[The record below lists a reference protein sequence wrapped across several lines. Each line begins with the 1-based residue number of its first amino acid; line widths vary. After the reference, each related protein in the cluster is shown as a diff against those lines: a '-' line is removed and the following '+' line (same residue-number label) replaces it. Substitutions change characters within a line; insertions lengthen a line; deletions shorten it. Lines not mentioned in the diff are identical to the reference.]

1 MGLPHKAQLGRVSLK
16 TTAGSLRAYGARTA
30 ARRAACAKGSSA
42 ALREHQAALW
52 CAVLMLPTWLL
63 RKTNAESGS
72 LLHPTKSAA
81 TAPRAPTPVSLTAAA
96 LRDDVAALAATL
108 GPDPSLRCD
117 LVSTGSTYTRLWTEE
132 DWRQHASICR
142 YSRHLRF
149 WHKSTIA
156 RAIAPLVAAATL
168 WAAAVAV
175 FGERY
180 PNYRLSLPFQPM
192 LLFGQAITLLLT
204 MRTNASLARLA
215 EARALAGRVG
225 TTCREIA
232 GLLVAYVDDEDRST
246 APLVQLAARHLCAV
260 PWGIK
265 RVVRGGADAARFAE
279 LLGALLPAAEV
290 GPLLAA
296 PLPPLASVGRLRAIV
311 QHVHGAGRLDR
322 AAHRTIE
329 GRLGALNDV
338 VGACE
343 RLAQSPVPPAYTRH
357 TSRMLLIFLVLVPV
371 GLMDL
376 RLKVQY
382 VASSTLFITRGP
394 AWINAARVAA
404 TPWSRRVSRVSRRR
418 RGVVATTPRGCR
430 VAPWGCRGAVAP
442 PTRIVRRY
450 LVVGIEEVG
459 IELEAP
465 FTWCPL
471 QELAARAMADVVDE
485 VCPLHPA
492 PPLSTF
498 LVDAAGASSGFHVV

>member
-1 MGLPHKAQLGRVSLK
+1 
-16 TTAGSLRAYGARTA
+16 
-30 ARRAACAKGSSA
+30 
-42 ALREHQAALW
+42 
-52 CAVLMLPTWLL
+52 MLPTWLL

-204 MRTNASLARLA
+204 MRTVVACVEIKFYGAFVLIRRVVLHAIDATLARWRGDAGSSPDTLVDFHTERVA
-215 EARALAGRVG
+215 GAPGRGPRPRWSRGHHVPRDRGFARRVRRRGPVHGAFGATGR
-225 TTCREIA
+225 
-232 GLLVAYVDDEDRST
+232 
-246 APLVQLAARHLCAV
+246 
-260 PWGIK
+260 
-265 RVVRGGADAARFAE
+265 
-279 LLGALLPAAEV
+279 
-290 GPLLAA
+290 AA
-296 PLPPLASVGRLRAIV
+296 PLRRALGH
-311 QHVHGAGRLDR
+311 QAGR
-322 AAHRTIE
+322 
-329 GRLGALNDV
+329 
-338 VGACE
+338 
-343 RLAQSPVPPAYTRH
+343 
-357 TSRMLLIFLVLVPV
+357 
-371 GLMDL
+371 
-376 RLKVQY
+376 
-382 VASSTLFITRGP
+382 
-394 AWINAARVAA
+394 
-404 TPWSRRVSRVSRRR
+404 SRRR
-418 RGVVATTPRGCR
+418 RRGPLRGAPGGSPARGRGGAAAGGAAAAACICWSTACDCPARPRRRPPRPRRAPDDRGPPRCSQRRRRRVRTISAIAGAAGLHAPHVENAPDILGSCARRSNGPKAQGAICGLVDIVHHARTRVDQCGACR
-430 VAPWGCRGAVAP
+430 GDAVESLRRRRGAVASP
-442 PTRIVRRY
+442 RGAVAAPTRIVRRY

-498 LVDAAGASSGFHVV
+498 LVDAAGASSGFHVI

>member
-1 MGLPHKAQLGRVSLK
+1 
-16 TTAGSLRAYGARTA
+16 
-30 ARRAACAKGSSA
+30 
-42 ALREHQAALW
+42 
-52 CAVLMLPTWLL
+52 MLPTWLL

-215 EARALAGRVG
+215 EARALAANYMSRIVDPVINPAICYVRMQKPKPDRCCECILDYLKSLQDGDPLAPDRSSLKKPNVAIPDDQSQI
-225 TTCREIA
+225 IA
-232 GLLVAYVDDEDRST
+232 KCLAEVIGQQPSKDEVLGLLVKAFEKAVD
-246 APLVQLAARHLCAV
+246 
-260 PWGIK
+260 
-265 RVVRGGADAARFAE
+265 
-279 LLGALLPAAEV
+279 
-290 GPLLAA
+290 
-296 PLPPLASVGRLRAIV
+296 
-311 QHVHGAGRLDR
+311 
-322 AAHRTIE
+322 
-329 GRLGALNDV
+329 N
-338 VGACE
+338 
-343 RLAQSPVPPAYTRH
+343 
-357 TSRMLLIFLVLVPV
+357 
-371 GLMDL
+371 
-376 RLKVQY
+376 
-382 VASSTLFITRGP
+382 
-394 AWINAARVAA
+394 
-404 TPWSRRVSRVSRRR
+404 
-418 RGVVATTPRGCR
+418 
-430 VAPWGCRGAVAP
+430 
-442 PTRIVRRY
+442 
-450 LVVGIEEVG
+450 
-459 IELEAP
+459 
-465 FTWCPL
+465 
-471 QELAARAMADVVDE
+471 
-485 VCPLHPA
+485 
-492 PPLSTF
+492 
-498 LVDAAGASSGFHVV
+498 

>member
-1 MGLPHKAQLGRVSLK
+1 MSYTIALKAKKGQVACWLVSYIPLANPGRLPQAHCLLVACIR
-16 TTAGSLRAYGARTA
+16 RAHCGE
-30 ARRAACAKGSSA
+30 ARRVCEGVKLRSAK
-42 ALREHQAALW
+42 RKHQAALW

-311 QHVHGAGRLDR
+311 QHVHGSGRLDR
-322 AAHRTIE
+322 AAHRAIE

-382 VASSTLFITRGP
+382 VASSTLFIT
-394 AWINAARVAA
+394 
-404 TPWSRRVSRVSRRR
+404 
-418 RGVVATTPRGCR
+418 
-430 VAPWGCRGAVAP
+430 
-442 PTRIVRRY
+442 Y

>member
-1 MGLPHKAQLGRVSLK
+1 
-16 TTAGSLRAYGARTA
+16 
-30 ARRAACAKGSSA
+30 
-42 ALREHQAALW
+42 
-52 CAVLMLPTWLL
+52 MLPTWLL

-232 GLLVAYVDDEDRST
+232 GLLVAYVDEDRST

-404 TPWSRRVSRVSRRR
+404 TPWSRCDDAVELSRRR
-418 RGVVATTPRGCR
+418 RGAVASP
-430 VAPWGCRGAVAP
+430 RGAVAAP

>member
-1 MGLPHKAQLGRVSLK
+1 MSYTIALKAKKGQVACWLVSYIPLANPGRLPQAHCLLVACIR
-16 TTAGSLRAYGARTA
+16 RAHCGE
-30 ARRAACAKGSSA
+30 ARRVCEGVKLRSAK
-42 ALREHQAALW
+42 RKHQAALW

-232 GLLVAYVDDEDRST
+232 GLLVAYVDEDRST

-404 TPWSRRVSRVSRRR
+404 TPWSRRDDAVELSS
-418 RGVVATTPRGCR
+418 P
-430 VAPWGCRGAVAP
+430 RGAVAAP
-442 PTRIVRRY
+442 WRRRR
-450 LVVGIEEVG
+450 E
-459 IELEAP
+459 
-465 FTWCPL
+465 
-471 QELAARAMADVVDE
+471 
-485 VCPLHPA
+485 
-492 PPLSTF
+492 SS
-498 LVDAAGASSGFHVV
+498 AGTSSSASRR

>member
-1 MGLPHKAQLGRVSLK
+1 
-16 TTAGSLRAYGARTA
+16 
-30 ARRAACAKGSSA
+30 
-42 ALREHQAALW
+42 
-52 CAVLMLPTWLL
+52 MLDGVAMPVHHLTHWLI
-63 RKTNAESGS
+63 
-72 LLHPTKSAA
+72 
-81 TAPRAPTPVSLTAAA
+81 
-96 LRDDVAALAATL
+96 
-108 GPDPSLRCD
+108 
-117 LVSTGSTYTRLWTEE
+117 ST
-132 DWRQHASICR
+132 Q
-142 YSRHLRF
+142 
-149 WHKSTIA
+149 
-156 RAIAPLVAAATL
+156 
-168 WAAAVAV
+168 
-175 FGERY
+175 
-180 PNYRLSLPFQPM
+180 
-192 LLFGQAITLLLT
+192 
-204 MRTNASLARLA
+204 NASLARLA

-232 GLLVAYVDDEDRST
+232 GLLVAYVDEDRST

-382 VASSTLFITRGP
+382 VASSTLFIT
-394 AWINAARVAA
+394 
-404 TPWSRRVSRVSRRR
+404 
-418 RGVVATTPRGCR
+418 
-430 VAPWGCRGAVAP
+430 
-442 PTRIVRRY
+442 Y

>member
-1 MGLPHKAQLGRVSLK
+1 
-16 TTAGSLRAYGARTA
+16 
-30 ARRAACAKGSSA
+30 
-42 ALREHQAALW
+42 
-52 CAVLMLPTWLL
+52 MLPTWLL

-142 YSRHLRF
+142 YARHLRF

-232 GLLVAYVDDEDRST
+232 GLLVAYVDEDQST

-311 QHVHGAGRLDR
+311 QHVHGAGHLEPRRAPDDR
-322 AAHRTIE
+322 GPPRCSQRRRRRVRTISAIAGAAGLHAPHVE
-329 GRLGALNDV
+329 NAPDILGSCARRSNGPKAQGAIRGLVDV
-338 VGACE
+338 VHNARTRVDQCGACRDDAVE
-343 RLAQSPVPPAYTRH
+343 SL
-357 TSRMLLIFLVLVPV
+357 
-371 GLMDL
+371 
-376 RLKVQY
+376 
-382 VASSTLFITRGP
+382 
-394 AWINAARVAA
+394 
-404 TPWSRRVSRVSRRR
+404 RRR
-418 RGVVATTPRGCR
+418 RGVVATTA
-430 VAPWGCRGAVAP
+430 VASPRGAVAAP

>member
-1 MGLPHKAQLGRVSLK
+1 MI
-16 TTAGSLRAYGARTA
+16 
-30 ARRAACAKGSSA
+30 
-42 ALREHQAALW
+42 
-52 CAVLMLPTWLL
+52 
-63 RKTNAESGS
+63 
-72 LLHPTKSAA
+72 
-81 TAPRAPTPVSLTAAA
+81 
-96 LRDDVAALAATL
+96 
-108 GPDPSLRCD
+108 
-117 LVSTGSTYTRLWTEE
+117 ST
-132 DWRQHASICR
+132 Q
-142 YSRHLRF
+142 
-149 WHKSTIA
+149 
-156 RAIAPLVAAATL
+156 
-168 WAAAVAV
+168 
-175 FGERY
+175 
-180 PNYRLSLPFQPM
+180 
-192 LLFGQAITLLLT
+192 
-204 MRTNASLARLA
+204 NASLARLA

-232 GLLVAYVDDEDRST
+232 GLLVAYVDEDRST

-394 AWINAARVAA
+394 AWINAARRGDAVE
-404 TPWSRRVSRVSRRR
+404 SSRRR
-418 RGVVATTPRGCR
+418 RG
-430 VAPWGCRGAVAP
+430 AVAAP
-442 PTRIVRRY
+442 RRRRR
-450 LVVGIEEVG
+450 E
-459 IELEAP
+459 
-465 FTWCPL
+465 
-471 QELAARAMADVVDE
+471 
-485 VCPLHPA
+485 
-492 PPLSTF
+492 SS
-498 LVDAAGASSGFHVV
+498 AGTSSSASRR

>member
-1 MGLPHKAQLGRVSLK
+1 
-16 TTAGSLRAYGARTA
+16 
-30 ARRAACAKGSSA
+30 
-42 ALREHQAALW
+42 
-52 CAVLMLPTWLL
+52 MLDGVAMPVH
-63 RKTNAESGS
+63 
-72 LLHPTKSAA
+72 HPTHW
-81 TAPRAPTPVSLTAAA
+81 LI
-96 LRDDVAALAATL
+96 
-108 GPDPSLRCD
+108 
-117 LVSTGSTYTRLWTEE
+117 ST
-132 DWRQHASICR
+132 Q
-142 YSRHLRF
+142 
-149 WHKSTIA
+149 
-156 RAIAPLVAAATL
+156 
-168 WAAAVAV
+168 
-175 FGERY
+175 
-180 PNYRLSLPFQPM
+180 
-192 LLFGQAITLLLT
+192 
-204 MRTNASLARLA
+204 NASLARLA

-232 GLLVAYVDDEDRST
+232 GLLVAYVDEDRST

-404 TPWSRRVSRVSRRR
+404 TPWSRCDDAAGLSRRPVGLSRRR
-418 RGVVATTPRGCR
+418 RESSAGTSSSAS
-430 VAPWGCRGAVAP
+430 
-442 PTRIVRRY
+442 RR
-450 LVVGIEEVG
+450 
-459 IELEAP
+459 
-465 FTWCPL
+465 
-471 QELAARAMADVVDE
+471 
-485 VCPLHPA
+485 
-492 PPLSTF
+492 
-498 LVDAAGASSGFHVV
+498 

>member
-1 MGLPHKAQLGRVSLK
+1 
-16 TTAGSLRAYGARTA
+16 
-30 ARRAACAKGSSA
+30 
-42 ALREHQAALW
+42 
-52 CAVLMLPTWLL
+52 MLPTWLL

-117 LVSTGSTYTRLWTEE
+117 LVSAGSTYTRLWTEE

-382 VASSTLFITRGP
+382 VASSTLFIT
-394 AWINAARVAA
+394 
-404 TPWSRRVSRVSRRR
+404 
-418 RGVVATTPRGCR
+418 
-430 VAPWGCRGAVAP
+430 
-442 PTRIVRRY
+442 Y

>member
-1 MGLPHKAQLGRVSLK
+1 
-16 TTAGSLRAYGARTA
+16 
-30 ARRAACAKGSSA
+30 
-42 ALREHQAALW
+42 
-52 CAVLMLPTWLL
+52 MLDGVAMPVH
-63 RKTNAESGS
+63 
-72 LLHPTKSAA
+72 HPTHW
-81 TAPRAPTPVSLTAAA
+81 LI
-96 LRDDVAALAATL
+96 
-108 GPDPSLRCD
+108 
-117 LVSTGSTYTRLWTEE
+117 ST
-132 DWRQHASICR
+132 Q
-142 YSRHLRF
+142 
-149 WHKSTIA
+149 
-156 RAIAPLVAAATL
+156 
-168 WAAAVAV
+168 
-175 FGERY
+175 
-180 PNYRLSLPFQPM
+180 
-192 LLFGQAITLLLT
+192 
-204 MRTNASLARLA
+204 NASLARLA

-232 GLLVAYVDDEDRST
+232 GLLVAYVDEDRST

-404 TPWSRRVSRVSRRR
+404 TPWSRCDDAVELLRRR
-418 RGVVATTPRGCR
+418 RGAVASPREA
-430 VAPWGCRGAVAP
+430 VAAP